1 MASTYGKSFDQ
12 ATKVPW
18 FSYTS
23 GIPWRQVWYDDSQSL
38 GLKYNLVNSRALGG
52 IGIWALSY
60 EGGGAEIW
68 NGIKSAFAV
77 TDVGK
82 EKSVNPEKFEL
93 LQNYPNPFN
102 PTTNI
107 EFQAAKQGFVSLKVF
122 DVLGREV
129 TTLVNEQKEPGS
141 YIIRW
146 NAASVPSGVYFY
158 QLSAADVVQTRSMII
173 LR

>member
-1 MASTYGKSFDQ
+1 MAATYGKSFDQ
-12 ATKVPW
+12 VTKVPW

-23 GIPWRQVWYDDSQSL
+23 GTPWRQVWYDDSQSL
-38 GLKYNLVNSRALGG
+38 GLKYGLVNSRALGG

-60 EGGGAEIW
+60 EGGRAEIW

-77 TDVGK
+77 TAAGK
-82 EKSVNPEKFEL
+82 EKGVWPEKFEL

-107 EFQAAKQGFVSLKVF
+107 GFRVAKRGFVSLKIF
-122 DVLGREV
+122 DALGREV
-129 TTLVNEQKEPGS
+129 AIVVNELKEAGS
-141 YIIRW
+141 YVVRW
-146 NAASVPSGVYFY
+146 NATGVPSGVYFC
-158 QLSAADVVQTRSMII
+158 LLLTPDVAQTRSMIV